1 MKPIVMPKTIQP
13 MQPTVCQYPFSSGEW
28 LFEPKWDGYR
38 AICFLE
44 NAKVRFVS
52 RNQRSLSQRFP
63 VLQEGVDEVKAE
75 NAILDGEIVAL
86 DPQGMPVFEGLR
98 SGRKARGCV
107 IVFQVFDLLYLDGQS
122 LVDERL
128 IVRKRKL
135 KKVLKKGA
143 RRRFCY
149 TDHVLKQGERFFAE
163 LEKIGLEGMVAKKVD
178 SVYVN
183 GRSRDWLKI
192 KTGIG
197 KRDLRE
203 RGERWQS

>member
-1 MKPIVMPKTIQP
+1 M
-13 MQPTVCQYPFSSGEW
+13 
-28 LFEPKWDGYR
+28 
-38 AICFLE
+38 
-44 NAKVRFVS
+44 
-52 RNQRSLSQRFP
+52 
-63 VLQEGVDEVKAE
+63 
-75 NAILDGEIVAL
+75 AL

-143 RRRFCY
+143 QCRFSY

-197 KRDLRE
+197 KRDMRE
-203 RGERWQS
+203 RAERWRG